1 MYFTFNP
8 TFSSFYDTEL
18 SSSHSITEGDIVAF
32 KDKLEIE
39 DRTSIEESDGAE
51 KIGYVNK
58 FHISEIKNKI
68 GDTSNNVELEFVLE
82 SDDIKKPNKNKK
94 SKSIDWKTMKIN
106 KTLKELK
113 RYRIVKRQ
121 KMLKRLK

>member
-39 DRTSIEESDGAE
+39 DRSLLSAINGAE
-51 KIGYVNK
+51 KIGYAYN
-58 FHISEIKNKI
+58 FYISEIKNKI